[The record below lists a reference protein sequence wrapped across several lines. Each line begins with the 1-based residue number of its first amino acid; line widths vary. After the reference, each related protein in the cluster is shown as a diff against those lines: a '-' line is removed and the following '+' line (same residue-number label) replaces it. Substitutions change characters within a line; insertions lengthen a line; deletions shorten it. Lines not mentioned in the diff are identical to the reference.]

1 MGKDMLAG
9 HSGVVE
15 TIVDGRDAF
24 IFYRPLERTGWSL
37 AIVCPKSD
45 VFARYNHLVNIVW
58 SIIII
63 SLLLLMIFCY
73 QTVRR
78 AVQPLKQLDHSVRRI
93 ADGHLDEP
101 LPESPRHDS
110 VGRLTNSFIRMQQS
124 LANSISDIRRVN
136 IELEQQNEELTR
148 AYQLK
153 METNQK
159 KMVFIQDMYHEIR
172 TPLNIISGFAQ
183 VLYASSHTLPAEEV
197 NDITARMKASVNDI
211 NQLTQKLYELSK
223 PSQTT

>member
-1 MGKDMLAG
+1 MMAG
-9 HSGVVE
+9 RSGMTQ
-15 TIVDGRDAF
+15 TIVDGHESY

-37 AIVCPKSD
+37 AIVCPKND

-78 AVQPLKQLDHSVRRI
+78 AVQPLKQLDHTVRRI
-93 ADGHLDEP
+93 ADGHFDEP

-136 IELEQQNEELTR
+136 IELEQQNEELAR

-153 METNQK
+153 METNRQ

-197 NDITARMKASVNDI
+197 NDITARMKASANDI